1 MNGTDVNGEA
11 MTTWGMDNEKM
22 GLTYDHVV
30 LLVIMKAGEVVK
42 ERMKVVPDELR
53 SAGEEKLKRV
63 EIELFYFFM
72 FAIDYWWQHRFG
84 YTREQKSKFA
94 KIFSTHLNIL
104 FGDEAGGRA
113 MWDDLQERFMTYG
126 EIVNAQISDSIK
138 QWQFGVKVSEYCEI
152 ESGELILLAPELFK
166 SAMVLVS
173 RFEAEE

>member
-1 MNGTDVNGEA
+1 LDTTEVNGEA

-22 GLTYDHVV
+22 GLSYDQVV
-30 LLVIMKAGEVVK
+30 LMVIMKAGEVVK
-42 ERMKVVPDELR
+42 ERMKVVPDELG

-104 FGDEAGGRA
+104 FGDRAGGRA

-126 EIVNAQISDSIK
+126 EIANAQITDSVRL
-138 QWQFGVKVSEYCEI
+138 WQFGAKVSEYCGI
-152 ESGELILLAPELFK
+152 ESGELILFAPELFK
-166 SAMVLVS
+166 SARVLVS

>member
-1 MNGTDVNGEA
+1 VDGEA

-22 GLTYDHVV
+22 GLTYDQVV
-30 LLVIMKAGEVVK
+30 LLVIVKAGEVVK
-42 ERMKVVPDELR
+42 ERMKVVPDELE
-53 SAGEEKLKRV
+53 SAEEEKLKRV

-94 KIFSTHLNIL
+94 KTFTTHLSIL
-104 FGDEAGGRA
+104 CGDKAGGRA

-152 ESGELILLAPELFK
+152 ESGALILLAQDLFK
-166 SAMVLVS
+166 SARVLVS

>member
-1 MNGTDVNGEA
+1 
-11 MTTWGMDNEKM
+11 MTTWNMNNEKK
-22 GLTYDHVV
+22 GLTYEQVV

-42 ERMKVVPDELR
+42 DGMKVVTDELG

-63 EIELFYFFM
+63 ETELFYFFM
-72 FAIDYWWQHRFG
+72 FAIDYWWQHGLG

-104 FGDEAGGRA
+104 CGDKAGGRA

-126 EIVNAQISDSIK
+126 EIVNAQSSDSAK
-138 QWQFGVKVSEYCEI
+138 MWQFGAKVSKYCEI

-166 SAMVLVS
+166 SAKVLVS

>member
-1 MNGTDVNGEA
+1 
-11 MTTWGMDNEKM
+11 MTTWGMKNKKM
-22 GLTYDHVV
+22 GLTYDQVV
-30 LLVIMKAGEVVK
+30 LLVIMKAGELVK
-42 ERMKVVPDELR
+42 ERMKVVSDELG
-53 SAGEEKLKRV
+53 SAEEEKLKKV

-72 FAIDYWWQHRFG
+72 FAIKYWWQHRFG

-126 EIVNAQISDSIK
+126 EIVNALSSDSVK
-138 QWQFGVKVSEYCEI
+138 MWQFGAKVSLYCEI
-152 ESGELILLAPELFK
+152 ESGELILSAPELFK

-173 RFEAEE
+173 RFEAED

>member
-1 MNGTDVNGEA
+1 MNGEA
-11 MTTWGMDNEKM
+11 MTTWRMNNEKM
-22 GLTYDHVV
+22 GLTYEQVV

-42 ERMKVVPDELR
+42 ERMKVVPDELG

-63 EIELFYFFM
+63 EIELLYFFM
-72 FAIDYWWQHRFG
+72 FAIDYWWQHGFG

-104 FGDEAGGRA
+104 CGDKAGGRA

-126 EIVNAQISDSIK
+126 EIVNAQNSDSVK
-138 QWQFGVKVSEYCEI
+138 LWQFGAKVSEYCEI

>member
-1 MNGTDVNGEA
+1 MDRTEVDGEA

-22 GLTYDHVV
+22 GLTYDQVA
-30 LLVIMKAGEVVK
+30 LLVIMEAGEVVK
-42 ERMKVVPDELR
+42 ERMKVVPDELE
-53 SAGEEKLKRV
+53 SAEEEKLKRV

-94 KIFSTHLNIL
+94 KTFSTHLNTL
-104 FGDEAGGRA
+104 FGDKAGGRA

-126 EIVNAQISDSIK
+126 EIVNAQISDSLK
-138 QWQFGVKVSEYCEI
+138 RWQFGVKVSEYCEI
-152 ESGELILLAPELFK
+152 ESGELILLAQDLFK
-166 SAMVLVS
+166 SARVLVS